1 MAQPGPWQP
10 VKQARQARQAQR
22 TVMVGMRE
30 WWAYSSLRRLTR
42 SIHRPRTWGGRRG
55 WEGRRWYVCVG
66 WKVEVMRRRTGAAAV
81 APCRCPA
88 SPRLL
93 PENRGAPA
101 DPRSPPCNQPAHAVV
116 ARSVSHTHTHTLT
129 HCLSTRCTHTA
140 PAPPPP
146 PPTHLHARRLQVL
159 GLLRIGHDNRHVS
172 RFLTLRRVPGKVGGG
187 GGAGARA
194 AAAPP
199 PQQCPHNTAQ
209 LSTAAAHR
217 ARPRRTCA
225 RRCSL
230 MRSANSRPS
239 RLSSAISMSRLV
251 RPISL
256 SRTHPPAQRSVVPRP
271 ACGRWAAGGGGG
283 GWT

>member
-1 MAQPGPWQP
+1 MAGDGAWARSRRRGAAVAQPGPWQP

-116 ARSVSHTHTHTLT
+116 ARSVSHTHTHTHTLPERTLHT
-129 HCLSTRCTHTA
+129 HGSR
-140 PAPPPP
+140 PP
-146 PPTHLHARRLQVL
+146 PPTFMRA
-159 GLLRIGHDNRHVS
+159 VS
-172 RFLTLRRVPGKVGGG
+172 RCLDCSGLDMITATCRVSSPCGACRGRWVGVEAQGRGRRRRRRHSSAPTTQHSSAQQRHIVRGPAVR
-187 GGAGARA
+187 ARA
-194 AAAPP
+194 G
-199 PQQCPHNTAQ
+199 
-209 LSTAAAHR
+209 
-217 ARPRRTCA
+217 
-225 RRCSL
+225 
-230 MRSANSRPS
+230 
-239 RLSSAISMSRLV
+239 V
-251 RPISL
+251 R
-256 SRTHPPAQRSVVPRP
+256 
-271 ACGRWAAGGGGG
+271 
-283 GWT
+283 